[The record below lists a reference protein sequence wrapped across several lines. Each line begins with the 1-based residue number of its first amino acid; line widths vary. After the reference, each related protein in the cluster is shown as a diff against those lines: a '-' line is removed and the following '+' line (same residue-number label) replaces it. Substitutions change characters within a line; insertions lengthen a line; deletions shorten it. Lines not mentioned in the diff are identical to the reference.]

1 MVWEEMHGVTR
12 RPDVPRTLMWTQGS
26 AELSGWPSHQRLAFE
41 ALRVSSWFTRPARRR
56 SLQGG
61 LTLHSRGRGVRG
73 AVQAVG
79 LEGPAQRAAEPTE
92 LRAAWREGAAAGH
105 FQPHSRTAVRAP
117 EPIRTPPAGPM
128 QQAGPRARPAWGK
141 PVAPRKRGPLHGQ
154 RRRHDT
160 AQVSPDPALACPPL
174 LCQLPTPTQSPG
186 KGISAHTPERLPT
199 ALCFSPYSSPPADH
213 WALASGLPTYVAE
226 SGFVSPPALPRG
238 LSAPALPT

>member
-1 MVWEEMHGVTR
+1 MHGVVR

-26 AELSGWPSHQRLAFE
+26 AELSGWPSQQRLAFE

-73 AVQAVG
+73 AVRAVG

-117 EPIRTPPAGPM
+117 EPIRTPPRGAHAASRT
-128 QQAGPRARPAWGK
+128 QSQACLGEACGSQEEGASSRAEKEAQHSSGVPRP
-141 PVAPRKRGPLHGQ
+141 
-154 RRRHDT
+154 
-160 AQVSPDPALACPPL
+160 SPGLPSPSSS

-199 ALCFSPYSSPPADH
+199 ALCFSPHSSPPADH

>member
-174 LCQLPTPTQSPG
+174 LQVFASFPHPPRARG
-186 KGISAHTPERLPT
+186 RESAHTHPSACPPPFASLPT
-199 ALCFSPYSSPPADH
+199 AHPRLTTGPLPA
-213 WALASGLPTYVAE
+213 AFQPTWQKAV
-226 SGFVSPPALPRG
+226 L
-238 LSAPALPT
+238 